1 MKKTL
6 KVPMLNN
13 SNKAGV
19 LVAWLKEEGDPVK
32 VGDPIYEVETDK
44 VVRQV
49 EAEEAGR
56 FAKQLVEEGDE
67 VVEGQEVATL
77 DLDA

>member
-6 KVPMLNN
+6 KVPTLNN
-13 SNKAGV
+13 SDKAGV
-19 LVAWLKEEGDPVK
+19 FVAWLKEEGDLVE
-32 VGDPIYEVETDK
+32 VGEPIYEVETDK

-56 FAKQLVEEGDE
+56 LGEQLVEEGDE
-67 VVEGQEVATL
+67 VTEGQEVATL
-77 DLDA
+77 DLEG